1 MFGVEEGRW
10 EPGAGRN
17 IGLDNTTEE
26 YVMFLDSDD
35 ELREKSLAK
44 VDEAIKNNNM
54 LDVFLLGHTMYTLD
68 DKGKEKNDM

>member
-1 MFGVEEGRW
+1 
-10 EPGAGRN
+10 
-17 IGLDNTTEE
+17 
-26 YVMFLDSDD
+26 MFLDSDD